1 MFVRGY
7 FFRQYLEA
15 LWNFKR
21 TQKRHTR
28 IRSDQPAE
36 NLSDLVT
43 IFYGHNMKNGSMF
56 GFLKKLRRDEKANK
70 TAVQYMDKNFLHQ
83 NNFCSPGAYCVK
95 QEEHTDAERSA
106 VFKA

>member
-1 MFVRGY
+1 MKKKGNMIYVGFFFV
-7 FFRQYLEA
+7 LC
-15 LWNFKR
+15 
-21 TQKRHTR
+21 
-28 IRSDQPAE
+28 
-36 NLSDLVT
+36 
-43 IFYGHNMKNGSMF
+43 
-56 GFLKKLRRDEKANK
+56 K

>member
-7 FFRQYLEA
+7 FFVSIWKLYGILKEYRNGTQEYEAISQQRIYRIWLQFLRSQYEK
-15 LWNFKR
+15 W
-21 TQKRHTR
+21 
-28 IRSDQPAE
+28 
-36 NLSDLVT
+36 
-43 IFYGHNMKNGSMF
+43 FYVRFSE
-56 GFLKKLRRDEKANK
+56 KLRRDEKANK

>member
-1 MFVRGY
+1 
-7 FFRQYLEA
+7 
-15 LWNFKR
+15 
-21 TQKRHTR
+21 
-28 IRSDQPAE
+28 
-36 NLSDLVT
+36 
-43 IFYGHNMKNGSMF
+43 MKNGSMF

-83 NNFCSPGAYCVK
+83 NNFGSPGAYCVK